1 MSSDFAI
8 FKQLEGQLTAVRISQ
23 ITSISAPAPRPRVDD
38 SDPYTYINLG
48 QDAYITVRGAFDD
61 VMQQI
66 QGEASIPMPPPAQL
80 IPCGPMPL
88 GITIEQLGSV
98 IAELTPMLEAI
109 VQAKHV

>member
-8 FKQLEGQLTAVRISQ
+8 FTRPNGADLAVKISEVQTIIGPPADPSADQYTKIFCKGHQNYCAMVRETLSEVLMALTPS
-23 ITSISAPAPRPRVDD
+23 
-38 SDPYTYINLG
+38 L
-48 QDAYITVRGAFDD
+48 
-61 VMQQI
+61 
-66 QGEASIPMPPPAQL
+66 PPAQL

-109 VQAKHV
+109 VPAKQA